1 MSKETKES
9 VELVIAGRS
18 YPVVTTASDRARLE
32 AIAESINQQLLD
44 IQLQYADRDR
54 QDCLAM
60 SLLRSSVELDQAQRR
75 LASLSAKI
83 SGKLS

>member
-18 YPVVTTASDRARLE
+18 YPVVTTSGDRAGLE
-32 AIAESINQQLLD
+32 EIAESINKELLD

-60 SLLRSSVELDQAQRR
+60 CLLKSSVELAKVKTK
-75 LASLSAKI
+75 LASISAKI
-83 SGKLS
+83 SSKL